1 MNQRHWWHY
10 LKWTKNVS
18 HIQGSPGLSTSPHWA
33 MPNFRL
39 NLNFYCWPVSAI
51 RLLQGGSGNERRIER
66 RIWSLLNLSWFSEKC
81 LLDLLPLVQEW
92 ERLDTIGGARRITGD
107 IAILILTITI
117 PRPQNHLFLQ
127 QMARNLR
134 ACPAKGSHT
143 GIQYI
148 FFIFIYFQLCYTSIF
163 DTSLSHTYIFV
174 LKLNFQVHPNLVARE
189 DALEYVEVLFFE
201 IFLLSIM
208 GYYF

>member
-1 MNQRHWWHY
+1 MCIQTVAGGEW
-10 LKWTKNVS
+10 KWEEDREKN
-18 HIQGSPGLSTSPHWA
+18 L
-33 MPNFRL
+33 
-39 NLNFYCWPVSAI
+39 
-51 RLLQGGSGNERRIER
+51 
-66 RIWSLLNLSWFSEKC
+66 SLLNLSWFSEKC

-92 ERLDTIGGARRITGD
+92 GRLDTIGGARRITGD

-143 GIQYI
+143 GNQHIFSFYI
-148 FFIFIYFQLCYTSIF
+148 FSVIFLISIF

-189 DALEYVEVLFFE
+189 DALEYVEVLFF
-201 IFLLSIM
+201 
-208 GYYF
+208 

>member
-1 MNQRHWWHY
+1 
-10 LKWTKNVS
+10 
-18 HIQGSPGLSTSPHWA
+18 

-39 NLNFYCWPVSAI
+39 NLNFYCWPVCAI

-92 ERLDTIGGARRITGD
+92 GRLDTIGGVRRITGN
-107 IAILILTITI
+107 IAFLILIITI

-143 GIQYI
+143 GNQHIFSFYI
-148 FFIFIYFQLCYTSIF
+148 FSVIFLISIF

-189 DALEYVEVLFFE
+189 DALEYVEVLFF
-201 IFLLSIM
+201 
-208 GYYF
+208 